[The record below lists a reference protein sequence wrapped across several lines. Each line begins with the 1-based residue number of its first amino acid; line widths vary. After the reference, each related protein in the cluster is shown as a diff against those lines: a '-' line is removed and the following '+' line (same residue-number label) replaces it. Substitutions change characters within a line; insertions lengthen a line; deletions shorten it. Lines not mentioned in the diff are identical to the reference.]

1 MLNST
6 VIQEYYFVFNWLRI
20 MVKCCSVGTNDT
32 LQNKKKENE
41 HVIYIHI
48 FFWFILVIQK
58 TSLTSRDTCK
68 ECQTPSVTKIYSV
81 GFNHETKNGI
91 KGSSHSGVILCKRI
105 KQSSILKRHIVKLI
119 EITKSSCCFYGC
131 LPICKNQHCSSI

>member
-1 MLNST
+1 
-6 VIQEYYFVFNWLRI
+6 

-58 TSLTSRDTCK
+58 TSLTSRDTRK
-68 ECQTPSVTKIYSV
+68 ECQTP
-81 GFNHETKNGI
+81 
-91 KGSSHSGVILCKRI
+91 
-105 KQSSILKRHIVKLI
+105 
-119 EITKSSCCFYGC
+119 
-131 LPICKNQHCSSI
+131 